1 MAVSA
6 AHTRASIKY
15 NKSRDNI
22 TIRPTKEDGAEIRQ
36 AAEAAGRTDA
46 SRQNE
51 IMPHQ
56 ARRIIRRAFYFA

>member
-36 AAEAAGRTDA
+36 AAEAEGQ
-46 SRQNE
+46 SVQGY
-51 IMPHQ
+51 ILQ
-56 ARRIIRRAFYFA
+56 ACAERMQRDKTK

>member
-36 AAEAAGRTDA
+36 AAEAAGQ
-46 SRQNE
+46 SVQGY
-51 IMPHQ
+51 ILQ
-56 ARRIIRRAFYFA
+56 ACAERMQRDKTK